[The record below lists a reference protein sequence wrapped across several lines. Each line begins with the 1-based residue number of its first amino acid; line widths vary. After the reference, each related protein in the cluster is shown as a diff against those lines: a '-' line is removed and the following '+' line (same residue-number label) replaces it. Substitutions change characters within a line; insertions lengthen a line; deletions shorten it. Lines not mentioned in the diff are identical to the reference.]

1 MKAIMICIPIL
12 LGSMI
17 LSESH
22 AQEVYKLWEG
32 QSKPYY
38 KENNLKEH
46 EKQAFGVT
54 CVYDVTEPML
64 TVYRAQGQNSGRAV
78 IIIPGGGYTLESI
91 YHEGYNLAKVLSDN
105 GITAAVLKYR
115 LPNPAS
121 SDQPHLVPLLDTRRA
136 LSLLREKSNAYGFDK
151 NMVGLMG
158 FSAGSHLATVTSLW
172 KSDNR
177 DENPD
182 FSALIYGV
190 TRLTDTNLKWLEESL
205 YFRKL
210 TPEEKVK
217 NRLVEL
223 VTQETPPA
231 FLAHA
236 YDDDVCNIKESTD
249 YANALRE
256 HQVGVEMHL
265 FPEGGH
271 GFGMGRKEDG
281 TDQWV
286 TLFISWLIRTD
297 L

>member
-1 MKAIMICIPIL
+1 MICIPIL

-22 AQEVYKLWEG
+22 AQDVYKLWEG

-54 CVYDVTEPML
+54 CVYDVTEPTL

-91 YHEGYNLAKVLSDN
+91 YHEGYNLAKVLSYN

-115 LPNPAS
+115 LPNPVS

-136 LSLLREKSNAYGFDK
+136 LSLLREKSSAYGFDK

-190 TRLTDTNLKWLEESL
+190 TRLTDTNLKWLEENL

-210 TPEEKVK
+210 TPEEKAE

-223 VTQETPPA
+223 ITQETPPS

-286 TLFISWLIRTD
+286 TLFISWLKRTD

>member
-1 MKAIMICIPIL
+1 MMCIPIL

-17 LSESH
+17 LSKSH
-22 AQEVYKLWEG
+22 AQDVYELWEG

-54 CVYDVTEPML
+54 CVYDVTEPTL
-64 TVYRAQGQNSGRAV
+64 TVYRAQGQNSGRTV

-121 SDQPHLVPLLDTRRA
+121 SDQPHLVPIMDTRRA
-136 LSLLREKSNAYGFDK
+136 LSLLREKSSAYGFDK

-158 FSAGSHLATVTSLW
+158 FSAGSHLATVASLW

-190 TRLTDTNLKWLEESL
+190 TRLTEPNLKWLEESL

-210 TPEEKVK
+210 TPEEKAK

-223 VTQETPPA
+223 VTQETPPS

-271 GFGMGRKEDG
+271 GFGLGRKEDG

-286 TLFISWLIRTD
+286 TLFISWLKRTD

>member
-1 MKAIMICIPIL
+1 MCIPIL

-22 AQEVYKLWEG
+22 AQDVYKLWEG

-46 EKQAFGVT
+46 EIEAWGVI
-54 CVYDVTEPML
+54 CVNDVTEPTL
-64 TVYRAQGQNSGRAV
+64 TVYGADGENSGTALV
-78 IIIPGGGYTLESI
+78 ILPGGVYELESI
-91 YHEGYNLAKVLSDN
+91 YHEGYNLAEVLSRH

-115 LPNPAS
+115 LPNPES
-121 SDQPHLVPLLDTRRA
+121 SDQPHLVPLSDTRRA
-136 LSLLREKSNAYGFDK
+136 LSLLMEKSNIYEIAQGS
-151 NMVGLMG
+151 VGVMG

-177 DENPD
+177 NENPA

-190 TRLTDTNLKWLEESL
+190 TRLTDINLKWLEESL

-210 TPEEKVK
+210 TPEEKAK

-223 VTQETPPA
+223 VTRETPPA

-236 YDDDVCNIKESTD
+236 YDDDVCNIKESTN

-271 GFGMGRKEDG
+271 GFGLGRKEDG

-286 TLFISWLIRTD
+286 TLFINWLKRTD